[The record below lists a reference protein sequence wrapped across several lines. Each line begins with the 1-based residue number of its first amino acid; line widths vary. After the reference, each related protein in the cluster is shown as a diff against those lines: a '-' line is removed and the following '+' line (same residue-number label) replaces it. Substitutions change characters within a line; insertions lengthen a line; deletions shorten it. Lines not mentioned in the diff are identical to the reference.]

1 MTLFVF
7 KPPKSGLL
15 QQSIPDG
22 LTFFAL
28 FLKSE
33 ILCLKET
40 HVLTA
45 PEHAAP
51 YTGSMHFSTVDGALG
66 AHGTELLSQ
75 VRIQSVTTVCL
86 DGFN

>member
-7 KPPKSGLL
+7 EPPKSGLL

-22 LTFFAL
+22 LTFLAV

-51 YTGSMHFSTVDGALG
+51 YTGSMHFSTVDGPW
-66 AHGTELLSQ
+66 ELMERSYCLRYGFSQ
-75 VRIQSVTTVCL
+75 
-86 DGFN
+86 